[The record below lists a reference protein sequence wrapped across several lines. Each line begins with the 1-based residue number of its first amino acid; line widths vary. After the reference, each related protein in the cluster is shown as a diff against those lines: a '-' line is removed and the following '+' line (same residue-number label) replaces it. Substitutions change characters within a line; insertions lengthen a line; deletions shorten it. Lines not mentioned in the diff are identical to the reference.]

1 MKLDTESPYHHT
13 YANEYAAKMIVH
25 NDNHFI
31 LPRENHFMIDMLEI
45 GNDSL
50 KEGNHGVKCCNER
63 SKVAL
68 PTQTRG
74 IANMEDYAN
83 INKDEFCLRAPDC
96 GTNSEI
102 GLAVEEDIYTNKA
115 VAKVELSKIVCTK
128 DGSCHRVGNI
138 SIPEEMHSFQA
149 SLEEEE
155 VGPKAPLSSNE
166 SSNNEN
172 SDVAEGMKCTTSS
185 HDLEYELIDRDSIT
199 SNDHADPTSIT
210 KSAEKCSCVNS
221 IEDGDKLDTAERDAN
236 NVLEDGDKLDENDS
250 VGSNIFDEITEK
262 QLPPSEG
269 LIKESLQENLSIL
282 SCSDDQKHTIDTE
295 NVDQSILE
303 DSKTTSR
310 TVSSNMED
318 PGPSSWGKAI
328 LSVCEV
334 PSGVITFTFDPQE
347 ISISSKEENKDNKD
361 IQQSTQA
368 DVGSGT
374 EGVTLDDATTS
385 AQCSFLHLIQ
395 EDSSFHEPGFLSSP
409 RANSGHITYSGS
421 ISLRSESSTTSAQSF
436 AFPVL
441 QSEWNSSPVKMAKAR
456 RRRGLFCCKF

>member
-1 MKLDTESPYHHT
+1 
-13 YANEYAAKMIVH
+13 MIVH

-50 KEGNHGVKCCNER
+50 KEGNPGVKYCNENESR
-63 SKVAL
+63 KVTL
-68 PTQTRG
+68 PTQTHG

-83 INKDEFCLRAPDC
+83 INKGEFCLRAPDC

-102 GLAVEEDIYTNKA
+102 GLVVEEDFYTNKA
-115 VAKVELSKIVCTK
+115 VAKVELSEMIVCTK
-128 DGSCHRVGNI
+128 DGSCHRDGNI
-138 SIPEEMHSFQA
+138 SIPEEMHSFQT
-149 SLEEEE
+149 SLAEEE
-155 VGPKAPLSSNE
+155 VGPKAPLSSNK

-172 SDVAEGMKCTTSS
+172 SDVAEEMKCTTSS

-199 SNDHADPTSIT
+199 SNDSNHADPTSIT

-221 IEDGDKLDTAERDAN
+221 IEDGDKLDTAEWDAN
-236 NVLEDGDKLDENDS
+236 NVLEDGDKLDVNDS
-250 VGSNIFDEITEK
+250 VGSNILDEITEK
-262 QLPPSEG
+262 QLPPSER

-295 NVDQSILE
+295 NVDQSILK

-310 TVSSNMED
+310 TVSSNVENS
-318 PGPSSWGKAI
+318 GPSSWDKEI

-347 ISISSKEENKDNKD
+347 RSISSKEENKDNKD
-361 IQQSTQA
+361 IQQSKQA
-368 DVGSGT
+368 NIGSGT

-385 AQCSFLHLIQ
+385 AQCSFRHLIQ
-395 EDSSFHEPGFLSSP
+395 EDSSFHGPGFLSSP
-409 RANSGHITYSGS
+409 RANSGHIIYSGS

-436 AFPVL
+436 AFPVFS
-441 QSEWNSSPVKMAKAR
+441 QMFSSTIQ
-456 RRRGLFCCKF
+456 FCVT